1 MGRALQAGLASTLL
15 AKTGSAGLPATLGS
29 QTTPYRFKLAMW
41 IDELRDRD
49 ELTLEQELEVAR
61 DIGIEH
67 VWFHHVPG
75 ETPIPEM
82 SDAKVDRMGE
92 RVARYGRKL
101 LMISAWIPFHNL
113 PLLDLDVKTMTR
125 HPGFLKEFK
134 AVVRAM
140 QIAARL
146 GAPAV
151 LSYSFV
157 WPGERGYGGP
167 TWPMRWATRGGII
180 AEMDMEK
187 LVKAFSLML
196 EQAEKYDVDLVLGMR
211 PFNYVSSTGNFRRLA
226 ERLGSGRLKVQ
237 WSPRRRPAFRR
248 VGSGQRGLPQS
259 EALPP

>member
-1 MGRALQAGLASTLL
+1 MIHDRRGFVGRALQAGLASTLL
-15 AKTGSAGLPATLGS
+15 AKTGSAGTQAPSGGRAA
-29 QTTPYRFKLAMW
+29 PYRFKLAMW

-82 SDAKVDRMGE
+82 SGAEVDRMGE

-101 LMISAWIPFHNL
+101 FMIIAWIPFHKL

-140 QIAARL
+140 HINYAKLKALIARVE
-146 GAPAV
+146 G
-151 LSYSFV
+151 
-157 WPGERGYGGP
+157 
-167 TWPMRWATRGGII
+167 
-180 AEMDMEK
+180 
-187 LVKAFSLML
+187 
-196 EQAEKYDVDLVLGMR
+196 
-211 PFNYVSSTGNFRRLA
+211 STAG
-226 ERLGSGRLKVQ
+226 
-237 WSPRRRPAFRR
+237 
-248 VGSGQRGLPQS
+248 
-259 EALPP
+259 